1 MQCATLSRS
10 REMGVR
16 VMASLLFGVSTLL
29 SMAISPVPSDA
40 LMASA
45 LLLGGLTGAW
55 LLAWAG
61 RLHRTRTLLLGG
73 VGLAAT
79 ILGAALTLYALRTGG
94 LTTDGAGVAVNANV
108 LAAALAPLLALGAA
122 GGAWLVLMGRR
133 SRRRA
138 WWVVLAAWGVLW
150 FGGVLALIAT
160 GSRGAWAALLVA
172 SLVAAAWA
180 TRPWAMRQW
189 RAAGPVIDIGLVGV
203 AVAGVALW
211 LLLLVQPAPSVLLA
225 GERVA
230 LWRDGLALIGDAPF
244 TGSGLRSTMMA
255 LSTYVYILHVGFIS
269 HVHNL
274 YLELAVE
281 QGLVGLVAWGFLVL
295 SALNALVQARRSQ
308 VLPAGM
314 QAALAAALTALLVH
328 GLVDAGLYASGLAPL
343 LFLPIGAAWSAGGKS
358 RGATWEARS
367 RRLVGALTPLAAVAL
382 LFVWPGSQ
390 AAWQANLGAVAQTR
404 AELFLYTWPEWPIQD
419 ALRRSSAV
427 DLAPAIA
434 RYQAAL
440 AYDPA
445 NATSNRRL
453 AQIALSQGDR
463 EQARLWLEA
472 AAVRLPD
479 HRATR
484 LLLGEVYALAGE
496 PARAAALWQ
505 PLDLSLGQLDVRRW
519 WISETGTSA
528 DVAAFDAA
536 VAALR
541 GG

>member
-1 MQCATLSRS
+1 
-10 REMGVR
+10 VR
-16 VMASLLFGVSTLL
+16 VTASFLFTISTL
-29 SMAISPVPSDA
+29 AAVWIAPDTGAA
-40 LMASA
+40 LAAGM
-45 LLLGGLTGAW
+45 LLLVGLAGAW

-61 RLHRTRTLLLGG
+61 RSRRTLPSLLGG
-73 VGLAAT
+73 VGIAAT

-94 LTTDGAGVAVNANV
+94 LATDGVGAAVNANV

-122 GGAWLVLMGRR
+122 GGAWLVMGRR

-150 FGGVLALIAT
+150 LGGVLALIAT

-172 SLVAAAWA
+172 FLVAAAWA
-180 TRPWAMRQW
+180 IRPWAMRQW
-189 RAAGPVIDIGLVGV
+189 RVAGPAIDIGLVSV
-203 AVAGVALW
+203 AVVGVVLW
-211 LLLLVQPAPSVLLA
+211 LLLLVQPAPFILPA

-230 LWRDGLALIGDAPF
+230 LWRDGLVLIGDAPF

-295 SALNALVQARRSQ
+295 SALTALVQARRSQ

-343 LFLPIGAAWSAGGKS
+343 LFLPIGAAWSVGGKS

-404 AELFLYTWPEWPIQD
+404 VELFLYTWPEWPIQD
-419 ALRRSSAV
+419 ALRRSATV

-445 NATSNRRL
+445 NVTANRRL
-453 AQIALSQGDR
+453 GQIALSQGAR
-463 EQARLWLEA
+463 EQARLWLET

-505 PLDLSLGQLDVRRW
+505 PLDLSTGQLDVRRW
-519 WISETGTSA
+519 WIGETGTSA